1 MDFARIDL
9 NLLVVFDTVM
19 RERNVTR
26 AASMIGLTQSATSS
40 ALGRLRQL
48 FQDELFVR
56 SAQGMTPTP
65 RAEELAPEINDILL
79 RLRALDSDEKRFD
92 PAQLNMR
99 IIIGMSDYVSLLFGP
114 KLLAQLEQKAPGI
127 KLVIAPISAQTLF
140 TKMDTGQLDMA
151 IDFCPELPGWAQHHP
166 LFLDEFICMM
176 SDTGSHANRPFDLE
190 TYVKAR
196 HCQVS
201 VGHSQPSAID
211 TKLEGMGYRRDIV
224 ASVPN
229 FLLAPFIVAQ
239 SDYVSTLPSKLAR
252 YFAATLPIK
261 LEPLPLDLAPFGP
274 ELIWHRKTENDPAHK
289 WLRNEVRAIA
299 KQI

>member
-9 NLLVVFDTVM
+9 NLLVVFDTLM

-65 RAEELAPEINDILL
+65 RAEELAPAVGEILA

-99 IIIGMSDYVSLLFGP
+99 VVIGMSDYVSLLIGP
-114 KLLAQLEQKAPGI
+114 KLLARLGQAAPNV
-127 KLVIAPISAQTLF
+127 KLVIAPVSAQTLIAQ
-140 TKMDTGQLDMA
+140 MDAGQLDLA
-151 IDFCPELPGWAQHHP
+151 IDFCPELPGWAQHLP
-166 LFLDEFICMM
+166 LFRDEFVCMVAKT
-176 SDTGSHANRPFDLE
+176 SSHTEGAFDLDA
-190 TYVKAR
+190 YLQAR

-201 VGHSQPSAID
+201 IGNSHPSTID
-211 TKLEGMGYRRDIV
+211 TLLAEMGQRRDI
-224 ASVPN
+224 AATVPN

-252 YFAATLPIK
+252 YFADTLPVRLK
-261 LEPLPLDLAPFGP
+261 PLPLEVTPFGP
-274 ELIWHRKTENDPAHK
+274 DLIWHRKTDNDPAHR
-289 WLRNEVRAIA
+289 WLRDEVRRIA
-299 KQI
+299 DQI